1 MKISPI
7 DQYCIKHS
15 SKESNA
21 LKEIREYTDKN
32 ELVPVMISG
41 PLVVNTLKSLIKL
54 TGASSVL
61 EIGMFT
67 GYSALGMAEALPE
80 NGKIHTCE
88 ICPGHIQTAQKFFNK
103 SPYKKMIIT
112 YEGDALKTLEKFPIN
127 TFDFIFIDADKINY
141 INYYKKAMLLLK
153 KGGVIILDNML
164 WSGDVL
170 NPSTIESETLNNLNH
185 IIVKDDRN
193 TNTLLPIR
201 DGLMLC
207 IKK

>member
-88 ICPGHIQTAQKFFNK
+88 IMDRHVNNASQFFKRSKHNHK
-103 SPYKKMIIT
+103 ISIHQG
-112 YEGDALKTLEKFPIN
+112 EALDCLE
-127 TFDFIFIDADKINY
+127 TFKIASFDLIFIDADKKNY
-141 INYYKKAMLLLK
+141 IEYYNRAIKLVR
-153 KGGVIILDNML
+153 KGGVIVLDNML
-164 WSGDVL
+164 WGGSVI
-170 NPSTIESETLNNLNH
+170 NPNDLESKTLSKLGKIINN
-185 IIVKDDRN
+185 DDRIFN
-193 TNTLLPIR
+193 ILLTIR
-201 DGLMLC
+201 DGIMIC
-207 IKK
+207 IKQ